1 MRGGISSWICL
12 ASLAA
17 GGCAT
22 TQAAEVK
29 IRSIPDAAA
38 KLRSGSTLLADA
50 TGQLALG
57 NVGLALEGFRKTLR
71 EQPNSPEAYA
81 GIAKCYEAM
90 GRFDLARSN
99 YEAALALTPQNS
111 QLLTAVAVALDQQG
125 NAQAASVARQDAAA
139 AQSASRLQMPQPR
152 IDPTASVTLSSS
164 ITVQLP
170 PARRPDDL
178 TAMAPSIT
186 LEPPPR
192 ERSAEA
198 PKPPMPQPNLPRPAI
213 NKPAAVALRSSQ
225 TVETVAGWPTELMRS
240 LGSRLGLEAMP
251 SMTADQQVKPPVPA
265 PLPRPR
271 ADRTAPMALEPGR
284 GVKTLA
290 SSAGLLRTLAATFGL
305 DLEPAP
311 ARRTERA
318 FADVAEPPRGPYL
331 ERLSP
336 GEVALVT
343 DGRPAWRAQLV
354 AQTRTATT
362 VRWIPIMTAEARPN
376 IRILNAAQRQG
387 LAAQTRSVLL
397 DRGWRKIQVATAAD
411 QRQRS
416 VVLYPASR
424 RTLGRSLAAQFGFPS
439 QLQNE
444 ANVLIVLLG
453 RDAARPVASARRG

>member
-1 MRGGISSWICL
+1 
-12 ASLAA
+12 
-17 GGCAT
+17 
-22 TQAAEVK
+22 
-29 IRSIPDAAA
+29 
-38 KLRSGSTLLADA
+38 
-50 TGQLALG
+50 
-57 NVGLALEGFRKTLR
+57 
-71 EQPNSPEAYA
+71 
-81 GIAKCYEAM
+81 
-90 GRFDLARSN
+90 
-99 YEAALALTPQNS
+99 
-111 QLLTAVAVALDQQG
+111 
-125 NAQAASVARQDAAA
+125 
-139 AQSASRLQMPQPR
+139 
-152 IDPTASVTLSSS
+152 
-164 ITVQLP
+164 
-170 PARRPDDL
+170 
-178 TAMAPSIT
+178 
-186 LEPPPR
+186 
-192 ERSAEA
+192 
-198 PKPPMPQPNLPRPAI
+198 
-213 NKPAAVALRSSQ
+213 
-225 TVETVAGWPTELMRS
+225 
-240 LGSRLGLEAMP
+240 
-251 SMTADQQVKPPVPA
+251 
-265 PLPRPR
+265 
-271 ADRTAPMALEPGR
+271 MALEPGR